1 MISVHGSR
9 STCEIPDAGTGGWCS
24 QGPALAVAYGVGQVI
39 NWELQL
45 IVEYSFEQHGFF

>member
-1 MISVHGSR
+1 MALGAHAR
-9 STCEIPDAGTGGWCS
+9 FLTQEQEAGAAR
-24 QGPALAVAYGVGQVI
+24 GPALAVAYGVGQVI